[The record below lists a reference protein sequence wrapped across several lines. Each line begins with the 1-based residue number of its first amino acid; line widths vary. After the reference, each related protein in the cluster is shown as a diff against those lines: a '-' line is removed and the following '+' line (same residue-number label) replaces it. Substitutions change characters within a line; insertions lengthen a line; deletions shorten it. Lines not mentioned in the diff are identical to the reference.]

1 MDNKT
6 VIATLSQKLGRDP
19 KDISILIEGFATIIK
34 EQCGDMNSVAIP
46 GFGTF
51 EPIKE
56 EERITTDLSTG
67 KRVLLP
73 PEITLSFSASAI
85 LRRKMAE

>member
-6 VIATLSQKLGRDP
+6 IVSTLSHKLGRDT
-19 KDISILIEGFATIIK
+19 KDINILIEGLATIIK
-34 EQCGDMNSVAIP
+34 EQCGNMNAIAIP

-56 EERITTDLSTG
+56 DERITTDLSTG
-67 KRVLLP
+67 KRLLLP
-73 PEITLSFSASAI
+73 PEITLNFSASAI
-85 LRRKMAE
+85 LRKKMTE